1 MNKRLLQGI
10 VAGVVVIV
18 ALFMVAFVYLQWY
31 RGNLSVI
38 YLANGDLYVGKLTT
52 FPRLVLHEG
61 YQYQT
66 APDPKDPSKSISRL
80 VPMSEASWAP
90 VQVSLNKSQVIF
102 YGTLLESSD
111 IYKAIKDKES
121 AAE

>member
-52 FPRLVLHEG
+52 FPRLTLHEG

-90 VQVSLNKSQVIF
+90 VQVNLNKSQIIF
-102 YGTLLESSD
+102 YGPLQEKRE
-111 IYKAIKDKES
+111 IYKAIMDKELAS
-121 AAE
+121 D